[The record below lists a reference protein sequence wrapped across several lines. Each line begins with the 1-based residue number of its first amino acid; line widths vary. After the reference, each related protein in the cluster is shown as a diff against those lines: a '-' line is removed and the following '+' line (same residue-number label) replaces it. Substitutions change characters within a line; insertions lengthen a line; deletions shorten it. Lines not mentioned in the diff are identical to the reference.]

1 MNHKPE
7 LKCHIVPT
15 EQGNLLMPDA
25 LLVDVMNL
33 DQSPVGEKV
42 IWRGRKVPLL
52 ITSEIDKVSLSD
64 RVAIIK
70 TIIAEQT
77 LPFFALKV
85 SGIPH
90 SIYVGEEMMS
100 DETDKKLTMVAARWV
115 RVGNLSCVIPDF
127 PRIERYIEER
137 I

>member
-1 MNHKPE
+1 MNYKPE

-25 LLVDVMNL
+25 LLVDVVKL
-33 DQSPVGEKV
+33 DQPPVGNHI

-52 ITSEIDKVSLSD
+52 VTSKIDNVSLSD
-64 RVAIIK
+64 CVAIIK
-70 TIIAEQT
+70 TIIADQS

-85 SGIPH
+85 SGIPY

-100 DETDKKLTMVAARWV
+100 DERDKELTTVAARWV

-127 PRIERYIEER
+127 PKIERYIQGKV
-137 I
+137 